1 MGQHISVN
9 IREAGGVHV
18 VELSGELDANTSPL
32 AQQQILPLAREG
44 SRILLDMGGVTFM
57 SSAGLRLLLM
67 TYRQVTA
74 HKGTVALA
82 GLSEDLK
89 DTMSM
94 TGFLSF
100 FTIHDSTESGL
111 QAMQARG

>member
-1 MGQHISVN
+1 MTVN
-9 IREAGGVHV
+9 IREAQGVHV

-32 AQQQILPLAREG
+32 AQQQILPLATEG
-44 SRILLDMGGVTFM
+44 SRLLLDLSGVSFM
-57 SSAGLRLLLM
+57 SSAGLRLLLS
-67 TYRQVTA
+67 TYRQVLA
-74 HKGTVALA
+74 QKGAVALA

-100 FTIHDSTESGL
+100 FTVYDTTGEGL
-111 QAMQARG
+111 QALQSHG

>member
-1 MGQHISVN
+1 MRVR

-18 VELSGELDANTSPL
+18 VELSGELDANTSPVAL
-32 AQQQILPLAREG
+32 QQILPLASEG
-44 SRILLDMGGVTFM
+44 SRILLDMAAVSFM
-57 SSAGLRLLLM
+57 SSAGLRLLLT

-82 GLSEDLK
+82 ALSEDLK
-89 DTMSM
+89 DTMSD

-100 FTIHDSTESGL
+100 FTVHDSAESGL
-111 QAMQARG
+111 QAMQAQG